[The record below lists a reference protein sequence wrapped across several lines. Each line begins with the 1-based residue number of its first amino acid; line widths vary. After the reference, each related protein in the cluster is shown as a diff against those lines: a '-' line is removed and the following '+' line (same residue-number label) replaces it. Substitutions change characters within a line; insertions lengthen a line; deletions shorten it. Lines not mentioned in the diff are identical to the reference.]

1 MPPDTAA
8 PQPFEY
14 IKPADVGDLP
24 PFVAT
29 PDMIRQTAATAP
41 DRIAVKCDGR
51 TITWGDFDRRL
62 NRVARALAASG
73 LAKGDKIA
81 VLAVNSIEYLE
92 VFMGAL
98 RAGVC
103 VVPLSTMGAVDALE
117 GMLDDSDSRM
127 FFLGRQFLDLVA
139 PAEDRLKKLVPGG
152 RVAFDFARDGWTGY
166 EAWIGAQ
173 SDAPIHVA
181 IEPEDDFNIIY
192 SSGTTGLPK
201 GILHSHR
208 MRSLMRDRLAALDF
222 GPDTISLVST
232 PIYSNT
238 TIAGMLPTIQHGGT
252 VVLMT
257 KFDVV
262 RFLELVQAERAT
274 HAMLVPVQ
282 YQRLLAHPDF
292 ARYDLSS
299 FKMKL
304 STSAPLRAHI
314 KADCLKRWPGRLVE
328 IYGLTE
334 GGGACTLEA
343 NLHPDKLHTV
353 GQPGLGCVMKIIDEA
368 GNELPPGEIGEIVGR
383 AAMMMKGY
391 YKQPGKTQDLFW
403 HDKDGLM
410 YFRSGDMGRFDADGF
425 LELLDRRKDMII
437 SGGFNVYPADI
448 EVLLLK
454 HPDVIDVA
462 VIGIP
467 SDQWGESP
475 LALVVRR
482 SGATADAAAI
492 LGWANRQLGK
502 TQRLAGV
509 EFRDSLPR
517 STIGKIMKRELRA
530 PYWEGRGSR
539 I

>member
-1 MPPDTAA
+1 MPPDAA
-8 PQPFEY
+8 ASAFEY
-14 IKPADVGDLP
+14 IKPVDAGDSP

-29 PDMIRQTAATAP
+29 PDMIRGTALSAP
-41 DRIAVKCDGR
+41 DRIAVKCEGR
-51 TITWGDFDRRL
+51 AITWGDFDRRM
-62 NRVARALAASG
+62 NRVARALMASG

-81 VLAVNSIEYLE
+81 VLATNSIEYLE

-98 RAGVC
+98 RAGIC

-117 GMLDDSDSRM
+117 GMLDDSDSRV
-127 FFLGRQFLDLVA
+127 FFLSRQFLELVA
-139 PAEDRLKKLVPGG
+139 PAENRLSKLVPGG
-152 RVAFDFARDGWTGY
+152 RIAFDFEREGWADY
-166 EAWIGAQ
+166 EAWVGAQ
-173 SDAPIHVA
+173 SDAPFRVE

-208 MRSLMRDRLAALDF
+208 LRSLLRDALAVFDF
-222 GPDTISLVST
+222 RPDTISLVST

-238 TIAGMLPTIQHGGT
+238 TLAGMLPTLQQGGT
-252 VVLMT
+252 VVLMR

-262 RFLELVQAERAT
+262 GFLELAQAERAT

-292 ARYDLSS
+292 DRYDLSS
-299 FKMKL
+299 FKVKL

-314 KADCLKRWPGRLVE
+314 KADCLKRWPGLLVE

-334 GGGACTLEA
+334 GGGACTLIA

-353 GQPGLGCVMKIIDEA
+353 GQPGLGCVMKVIDEN
-368 GNELPPGEIGEIVGR
+368 GNELPPGQIGEIVGR
-383 AAMMMKGY
+383 NAMMMKGY
-391 YKQPGKTQDLFW
+391 YKQPGKTREMFW
-403 HDKDGLM
+403 HDTDGVM

-425 LELLDRRKDMII
+425 LELLDRRKDMVI

-482 SGATADAAAI
+482 EGAATSAEAI
-492 LGWANRQLGK
+492 LDWANRQLGK
-502 TQRLAGV
+502 TQRLVGV
-509 EFRDSLPR
+509 AFRESLPR

-530 PYWEGRGSR
+530 PFWEGRGSK

>member
-8 PQPFEY
+8 ASSVEY
-14 IKPADVGDLP
+14 IKPANVGDLP

-29 PDMIRQTAATAP
+29 PDMIRQTAAAAP
-41 DRIAVKCDGR
+41 DRIAVKCEGR
-51 TITWGDFDRRL
+51 AITWGDFDRRL
-62 NRVARALAASG
+62 NRVARALVASG
-73 LAKGDKIA
+73 LRQGDKIA
-81 VLAVNSIEYLE
+81 VLAINSIEYLE

-139 PAEDRLKKLVPGG
+139 PAEGRLNKLVPDG
-152 RVAFDFARDGWTGY
+152 RIAFDFTRAGWTGY
-166 EAWIGAQ
+166 EAWVGAQ
-173 SDAPIHVA
+173 SDAPFHADID
-181 IEPEDDFNIIY
+181 PEDDFNIIY

-208 MRSLMRDRLAALDF
+208 MRSLMRDRLAAFDF
-222 GPDTISLVST
+222 APDTISLVST
-232 PIYSNT
+232 PLYSNT

-252 VVLMT
+252 VVLMK

-262 RFLELVQAERAT
+262 QFLELAQAERAT

-282 YQRLLAHPDF
+282 YQRLLAHPEFD
-292 ARYDLSS
+292 RYDLSS

-304 STSAPLRAHI
+304 STSAPLRAQT

-334 GGGACTLEA
+334 GGGSCTLEA
-343 NLHPDKLHTV
+343 NLHPGKLHTV

-368 GNELPPGEIGEIVGR
+368 GNELPRGEIGEIVGR

-391 YKQPGKTQDLFW
+391 YKQAAKTRELFW

-475 LALVVRR
+475 LALVVRGD
-482 SGATADAAAI
+482 SAAADAAAI
-492 LGWANRQLGK
+492 LDWANRQLGK
-502 TQRLAGV
+502 TQRLVGV

-530 PYWEGRGSR
+530 PFWEGRGSK